1 MEKKIGLLFHKNS
14 TTWTLAPKKSID
26 VQNNVDSTGIATLT
40 RSWRKALG
48 PRMKIYYCWI
58 A

>member
-48 PRMKIYYCWI
+48 PRMKIYYC
-58 A
+58 